1 LIWSAFGIA
10 FGLLLVALA
19 GSFWSFF
26 AASIAIAIMFNAIS
40 MSLPLYIIS
49 LIPDWKRRGFAL
61 NLVTG
66 SVPGLF
72 FPLLVERL
80 IERGSSSLSV
90 VVRAPYA
97 IGAAI
102 TFVLFVLF
110 ATRSPRT
117 ELGID
122 REYGIMDSIRRRM
135 VPVIR
140 SRSTW
145 VLVVL
150 ISLHSAA
157 DTALFQWF
165 PSYLTHR
172 FADLTIGPG
181 LTLTL
186 FSFAYFFS
194 RIIIFL
200 IPDDFG
206 RRTLIVLPGLTG
218 GALMIFALLA
228 HRSGAASIL
237 YAAAGFCWSFEFPA
251 VLSEAYRRM
260 PGAIGS
266 LQSVAFVVSAGT
278 QFLLIGAIGLG
289 FERGIDL
296 GRLLMPVALMFPLF
310 SIVAKIG
317 PISRPARGVDE
328 SPNSP

>member
-1 LIWSAFGIA
+1 MNRAGGRSYAWTVAALVLVLVGAYHGSVIPVIATILDKLYSIDLLDIGILLSTGSIGGMLASLVAGPLIDVTGPRPVLIWSAFGIA

-165 PSYLTHR
+165 PSY
-172 FADLTIGPG
+172 P
-181 LTLTL
+181 
-186 FSFAYFFS
+186 
-194 RIIIFL
+194 
-200 IPDDFG
+200 
-206 RRTLIVLPGLTG
+206 
-218 GALMIFALLA
+218 
-228 HRSGAASIL
+228 
-237 YAAAGFCWSFEFPA
+237 E
-251 VLSEAYRRM
+251 
-260 PGAIGS
+260 
-266 LQSVAFVVSAGT
+266 
-278 QFLLIGAIGLG
+278 
-289 FERGIDL
+289 
-296 GRLLMPVALMFPLF
+296 
-310 SIVAKIG
+310 
-317 PISRPARGVDE
+317 
-328 SPNSP
+328 